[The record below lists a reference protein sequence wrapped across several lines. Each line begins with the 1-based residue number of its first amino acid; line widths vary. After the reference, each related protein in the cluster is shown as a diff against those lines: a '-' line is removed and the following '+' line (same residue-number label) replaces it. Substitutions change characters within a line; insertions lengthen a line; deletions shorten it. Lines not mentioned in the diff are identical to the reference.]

1 MDTIEKVYCT
11 GHDNN
16 DALVAALAS
25 KNNCDPM
32 AMAAMMNQNDYMN
45 NPFAY
50 LIWMI
55 FAMRMWNNQDG
66 NQGNA
71 IQSQLDAMRSQIAGN
86 QNSSLVM
93 DAIRGNANAITQL
106 ASNLNCDFNALNN
119 AICCVRSGIQEVAG
133 NVNFSAE
140 RVINAINLGDA
151 NLTSALQ
158 NCCCQTQQNIIKI
171 GYENQLGQKD
181 IVNQMQTGFSQT
193 NSGLERA
200 ASNLGFQMSQIAC
213 DLKTNANANTQRI
226 VIRHSDDDNQNSKY
240 VANLQ
245 KNEDGSYSASVG
257 VVKEDGYND
266 YVSKHGLHFTKALQE
281 YASKQMVNSNNQ
293 EHTWTSEQVQ
303 NVCNVLNLKIPNT
316 STIEDVT
323 YTANMAYADF
333 YPELLNEHQCIKY
346 AAAVANDKDGYT
358 GIQFCRWV
366 ADVVGKKENI
376 DWDKFK

>member
-1 MDTIEKVYCT
+1 MVELLSFLGGIYQDARSDTLIFNGARINPVLVPYCFTFKTDTIEKVYCT

-66 NQGNA
+66 NNQGNA
-71 IQSQLDAMRSQIAGN
+71 IQSQLDAMRSQIADN

-93 DAIRGNANAITQL
+93 DAIRGNGNAINQL

-119 AICCVRSGIQEVAG
+119 AICCVKSGIQEVAG

-158 NCCCQTQQNIIKI
+158 NCCCQTQQNIIKM

-181 IVNQMQTGFSQT
+181 IVNQMQTGFSYT
-193 NSGLERA
+193 NAGLERA
-200 ASNLGFQMSQIAC
+200 ASNLGFQMSQMAC

-226 VIRHSDDDNQNSKY
+226 VDVLNNHWQSD
-240 VANLQ
+240 LQ
-245 KNEDGSYSASVG
+245 QR
-257 VVKEDGYND
+257 YND
-266 YVSKHGLHFTKALQE
+266 ARLELSQQKQNATLIAAL
-281 YASKQMVNSNNQ
+281 K
-293 EHTWTSEQVQ
+293 TT
-303 NVCNVLNLKIPNT
+303 PT
-316 STIEDVT
+316 
-323 YTANMAYADF
+323 
-333 YPELLNEHQCIKY
+333 
-346 AAAVANDKDGYT
+346 AAA
-358 GIQFCRWV
+358 
-366 ADVVGKKENI
+366 
-376 DWDKFK
+376 

>member
-1 MDTIEKVYCT
+1 MRTRVGLLLPLGGIYQGLRSNTLFRLNGTRIIPVLFPYCFTIEKVYCT

-55 FAMRMWNNQDG
+55 FAMRMWNNNDDH
-66 NQGNA
+66 QGNA

-158 NCCCQTQQNIIKI
+158 NCCCQTQQNIIKM

-226 VIRHSDDDNQNSKY
+226 VDVLNNHWQSD
-240 VANLQ
+240 LQ
-245 KNEDGSYSASVG
+245 QR
-257 VVKEDGYND
+257 YND
-266 YVSKHGLHFTKALQE
+266 ARLELSQQKQNATLIAAL
-281 YASKQMVNSNNQ
+281 K
-293 EHTWTSEQVQ
+293 TT
-303 NVCNVLNLKIPNT
+303 
-316 STIEDVT
+316 
-323 YTANMAYADF
+323 
-333 YPELLNEHQCIKY
+333 
-346 AAAVANDKDGYT
+346 AAA
-358 GIQFCRWV
+358 
-366 ADVVGKKENI
+366 
-376 DWDKFK
+376 

>member
-1 MDTIEKVYCT
+1 
-11 GHDNN
+11 
-16 DALVAALAS
+16 
-25 KNNCDPM
+25 M

-55 FAMRMWNNQDG
+55 FAMRMWNNNDDH
-66 NQGNA
+66 QGNA
-71 IQSQLDAMRSQIAGN
+71 IQSQIDATRSQIAGN

-119 AICCVRSGIQEVAG
+119 AICCVRSGIQEVAD

-158 NCCCQTQQNIIKI
+158 NYCCQTQQNIIKM

-181 IVNQMQTGFSQT
+181 IVNQMQAGFSQT

-226 VIRHSDDDNQNSKY
+226 VDVLTTIIGSQIYSRNTMTHALNCHSRSRMP
-240 VANLQ
+240 L
-245 KNEDGSYSASVG
+245 
-257 VVKEDGYND
+257 
-266 YVSKHGLHFTKALQE
+266 
-281 YASKQMVNSNNQ
+281 
-293 EHTWTSEQVQ
+293 
-303 NVCNVLNLKIPNT
+303 
-316 STIEDVT
+316 
-323 YTANMAYADF
+323 
-333 YPELLNEHQCIKY
+333 
-346 AAAVANDKDGYT
+346 
-358 GIQFCRWV
+358 
-366 ADVVGKKENI
+366 
-376 DWDKFK
+376 

>member
-1 MDTIEKVYCT
+1 MTGFATPPSTIRTISLIRIVTTHLK
-11 GHDNN
+11 
-16 DALVAALAS
+16 
-25 KNNCDPM
+25 CDQR
-32 AMAAMMNQNDYMN
+32 NFIISQVEYTRTRVVIRFQIKRDQDYSS
-45 NPFAY
+45 PSSILFYYFAY

-55 FAMRMWNNQDG
+55 FAMRMWNNNDDH
-66 NQGNA
+66 QGNA
-71 IQSQLDAMRSQIAGN
+71 IQSQLDAMRSQIADN

-158 NCCCQTQQNIIKI
+158 NCCCQTQQNIIKM

-226 VIRHSDDDNQNSKY
+226 VDVLNNHWQSD
-240 VANLQ
+240 LQ
-245 KNEDGSYSASVG
+245 QR
-257 VVKEDGYND
+257 YND
-266 YVSKHGLHFTKALQE
+266 ARLELSQQKQNATLIAAL
-281 YASKQMVNSNNQ
+281 K
-293 EHTWTSEQVQ
+293 TT
-303 NVCNVLNLKIPNT
+303 
-316 STIEDVT
+316 
-323 YTANMAYADF
+323 
-333 YPELLNEHQCIKY
+333 
-346 AAAVANDKDGYT
+346 AAA
-358 GIQFCRWV
+358 
-366 ADVVGKKENI
+366 
-376 DWDKFK
+376 